1 MRRAQPTCGPV
12 LLINSNPCARLRLPS
27 QVHTL
32 GARRSGWVPGHI
44 DGWAPMKTYSEGA
57 TFSGRIGRTWQESE
71 PAFPVKPSAPE
82 GAPNVVYIVLDDVG
96 FGWFSHFRSR
106 REERQP
112 GPTSPGEGAAST
124 ATCGAWVNPILVSPA
139 AGSPA
144 AQTPQRWSYG
154 RRCSGHPATPVSVR
168 QRRALLLP
176 SPVHR

>member
-1 MRRAQPTCGPV
+1 MRLCFSSIQTA
-12 LLINSNPCARLRLPS
+12 CARLRLPS
-27 QVHTL
+27 QVHTS

-44 DGWAPMKTYSEGA
+44 DGWAPMKTYNEGA

-71 PAFPVKPSAPE
+71 PTFPVKPSAPE
-82 GAPNVVYIVLDDVG
+82 ALRTSSTSSWTTWASAGFHISVRGVKKDDPDNIT
-96 FGWFSHFRSR
+96 WR
-106 REERQP
+106 RP
-112 GPTSPGEGAAST
+112 GST
-124 ATCGAWVNPILVSPA
+124 ATCGAWVNPNLVSPA

-154 RRCSGHPATPVSVR
+154 RRCSGHRATPVSVR